1 MPTGGVDIGAGALLS
16 GAFGATAGG
25 LIADAGVGALIGGG
39 LGGIESGISGGN
51 ILKGVERGGIGGA
64 LTGGGIGIGGD
75 LIGGTIG
82 DALGGAAGGALG
94 GVATHSSPLTG
105 ALEGGAAG
113 TLAGLTAPSAGAGT
127 GGSLPSASATAA
139 PSSVGAVGGTGGDV
153 TLSSDLSKSLTS
165 NVGSGAVGTQGL
177 SSGSPGTFT
186 GFGTGPGGAGIEGA
200 TGGSSAFTPAPKTSL
215 QNFMADKTFGN
226 AGKVLEANPGAA
238 LSGVGLGI
246 DALKNGSTLKGEKQ
260 ISAEA
265 GQLAGQGQQLQQYL
279 NSGTLPPGLQT
290 GIKQATDS
298 AKATIRSQYAAKGMS
313 GSSAEQQDLA
323 NADKAAQAQGAQL
336 GLQLM
341 QTGISETGMA
351 SQLYEQI
358 LQSALQKDQNLGSAI
373 SSFAS
378 AAGGGTPTGTIKFAQ
393 E

>member
-1 MPTGGVDIGAGALLS
+1 MPTGGLDIALPAFAATELGGIAGSALLGGEL
-16 GAFGATAGG
+16 GA
-25 LIADAGVGALIGGG
+25 G
-39 LGGIESGISGGN
+39 LGGLESAVSGGN
-51 ILKGVERGGIGGA
+51 VWKGIERGGIGGA
-64 LTGGGIGIGGD
+64 LTGGGIGLGGD

-105 ALEGGAAG
+105 ALEGGVAG
-113 TLAGLTAPSAGAGT
+113 GIAGLSSPSAGGGT
-127 GGSLPSASATAA
+127 GGSLPGAAATAA
-139 PSSVGAVGGTGGDV
+139 PSGVDAVGGTGGDV
-153 TLSSDLSKSLTS
+153 TLSSDLSSPISS
-165 NVGSGAVGTQGL
+165 NVGSGTVGTQGL
-177 SSGSPGTFT
+177 SSGAPGTFT
-186 GFGTGPGGAGIEGA
+186 GFGTGAGGAGIDGA

-215 QNFMADKTFGN
+215 QNFISDPGLKSAGN
-226 AGKVLEANPGAA
+226 VLASNPGAT

-246 DALKNGSTLKGEKQ
+246 DALKNGETVKGEKQ
-260 ISAEA
+260 IQGEA
-265 GQLAGQGQQLQQYL
+265 GQLASQGQSLQQYL
-279 NSGTLPPGLQT
+279 ASGSLPPGLQT
-290 GIKQATDS
+290 GITQATNS

-323 NADKAAQAQGAQL
+323 NADAAAQAQGAQL

-341 QTGISETGMA
+341 NTGISETGMA
-351 SQLYEQI
+351 SQLYQQI
-358 LQSALQKDQNLGSAI
+358 MQSALQKDKDLGSAI